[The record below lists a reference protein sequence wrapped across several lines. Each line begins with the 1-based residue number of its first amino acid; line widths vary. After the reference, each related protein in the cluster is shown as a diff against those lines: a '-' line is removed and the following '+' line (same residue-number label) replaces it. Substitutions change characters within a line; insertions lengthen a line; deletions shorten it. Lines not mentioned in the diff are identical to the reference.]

1 MKFMVTVTIKNIS
14 NDDLKLTLEKIITN
28 DDLNI
33 ENILN
38 TVNQKENYNQ
48 LLIALEDLSK
58 GSNTFKK
65 LYERV
70 KRIRNA

>member
-48 LLIALEDLSK
+48 LLIAL
-58 GSNTFKK
+58 
-65 LYERV
+65 
-70 KRIRNA
+70 